1 MRTHGQGDR
10 SRRGSVATIGGRDTA
25 DGVVDGAPL
34 IAREALGLPRSRKL
48 LLQVSLLVA
57 GLGIWELVAVAT
69 DRQDALGQPS
79 VFIPGF
85 FGSLLSGD
93 LIYHSAITASEM
105 LAGLV
110 LGAVAGVVLG
120 LFLTVAP
127 ARIKKVI
134 NFYVIGFYCLPKIAI
149 VPLFIL
155 WFGIG
160 WESKVYFVSMI
171 SFFFMFLAVHE
182 GSKHPPTD
190 QLNQAS
196 IMGATQLQLIRFV
209 YAPHALRWVIGGLKM
224 TIPYSLT
231 YAVSAELIASRGGVG
246 NIILRAAG
254 AADMNRILEA
264 LAAVLVLA
272 GVLHFIGLTV
282 ERRVR
287 T

>member
-1 MRTHGQGDR
+1 MRTHGQGDH
-10 SRRGSVATIGGRDTA
+10 SRRGPATAIDDRDKGAAVA
-25 DGVVDGAPL
+25 DGSTP
-34 IAREALGLPRSRKL
+34 IAQDSMGLRRSQKI
-48 LLQVSLLVA
+48 LLQIGVLVA
-57 GLGIWELVAVAT
+57 GLAIWEVVAVAT
-69 DRQDALGQPS
+69 NRQDALGQPS

-85 FGSLLSGD
+85 FASLFSGD

-110 LGAVAGVVLG
+110 LGAVAGVVIG
-120 LFLTVAP
+120 LSLIVAP
-127 ARIKKVI
+127 PRIKKVV
-134 NFYVIGFYCLPKIAI
+134 NFYVVGFYCLPKIAI

-190 QLNQAS
+190 QLNQAL
-196 IMGATQLQLIRFV
+196 IMGATRLQLIRFV

-272 GVLHFIGLTV
+272 GVLHFTGLSV